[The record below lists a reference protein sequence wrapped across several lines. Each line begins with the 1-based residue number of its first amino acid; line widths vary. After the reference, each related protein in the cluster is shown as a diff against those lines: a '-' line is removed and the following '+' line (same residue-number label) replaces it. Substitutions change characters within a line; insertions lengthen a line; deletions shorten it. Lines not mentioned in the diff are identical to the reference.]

1 MSVQQQM
8 LDLLRLQELA
18 ASVSNTRNLIANAPA
33 RIEEIE
39 ERFRQRNTEYVEA
52 KTRYDAIEE
61 DHKARNSEV
70 AELQIQLEHFNENL
84 MKVQNQREY
93 AAILKEIDDV
103 KTRISG
109 HETTILEQMDEL
121 EKLKGELQSMS
132 EHITTE
138 RKVVAKEVAGVEE
151 EVGQAETRRGQSLKE
166 RIKVEA
172 GLPKMLLAQVLRLET
187 GRQGLFLSRVEDGTC
202 QTCYV
207 RIRPQAY
214 QEIKTASGIH
224 ACGSCK
230 RLMYHEPTLSKVL
243 EAATT
248 AGS

>member
-172 GLPKMLLAQVLRLET
+172 GLP
-187 GRQGLFLSRVEDGTC
+187 
-202 QTCYV
+202 
-207 RIRPQAY
+207 
-214 QEIKTASGIH
+214 
-224 ACGSCK
+224 
-230 RLMYHEPTLSKVL
+230 
-243 EAATT
+243 
-248 AGS
+248 